1 MFFEDSG
8 FWLYSNADN
17 EFKMRD
23 LGYYVGYE
31 ICKKYYQNAKDK
43 NLAISEMITLDYN
56 NPSALHHFV
65 DRSGYF
71 EKPVSKFY
79 RQYDKSRPTVTGI
92 KEFKNGS
99 KKVDSGL
106 SQITIKFADKMDK
119 RHRNFELG
127 PLGETHILKIKEF
140 KGFSADGYSASF
152 DVVLKPNHKYQLMVG
167 SGFRN
172 ENGIPLK
179 PYLIEFTTAK

>member
-1 MFFEDSG
+1 MFIAVYFPFS
-8 FWLYSNADN
+8 S
-17 EFKMRD
+17 EFQ
-23 LGYYVGYE
+23 LV
-31 ICKKYYQNAKDK
+31 N
-43 NLAISEMITLDYN
+43 
-56 NPSALHHFV
+56 
-65 DRSGYF
+65 

-119 RHRNFELG
+119 RYRNFELG

-140 KGFSADGYSASF
+140 KDAIEETDI
-152 DVVLKPNHKYQLMVG
+152 VLGAVYEGLFKEVIDNVKLFG
-167 SGFRN
+167 
-172 ENGIPLK
+172 GIK
-179 PYLIEFTTAK
+179 KDESVIKIISMIR